1 MNRKDASIW
10 PEYPAGKWMGKLQ
23 NYREAQILFA
33 GIELDIF
40 SLMENP
46 VSAEAL
52 AEERGWDT
60 RNCRLF
66 LDALTSVGYVEK
78 DENLYRNMPD
88 TDCYLNRKSEL
99 YLGDYL
105 MFWKEITS
113 LEDAAERV
121 RTGPEKDAVYKADGS
136 DSYDF
141 RKMAKM
147 AKTEMYTGRVQAF
160 LAAMKECFEKEQ
172 KIRMMD
178 LGGGSGVMTAEF
190 LRCFENARGWLMDQP
205 SVTGFTAE
213 VMEEYGVAK
222 RCQIVDGDFKTDPIG
237 TDYDLIVASG
247 IFDFVGDPAKM
258 AKKIAAALRP
268 GGLLYLDTHKVSDDK
283 TQPAS
288 CILGWLSTHLNGLD
302 ILQTDRS
309 IVTGVEQ
316 AGLEKFRNA
325 PQHAFTGYI
334 YQKPESKER

>member
-1 MNRKDASIW
+1 MNRKDANVW

-23 NYREAQILFA
+23 NYREAQLLFT

-40 SLMENP
+40 SSLENP
-46 VSAEAL
+46 VSAEEL
-52 AEERGWDT
+52 AEEKGWDK
-60 RNCRLF
+60 RNCGLF
-66 LDALTSVGYVEK
+66 LDALTSVGYVTK
-78 DENLYRNMPD
+78 NGDMYHNMPD
-88 TDCYLNRKSEL
+88 ADCYLNRKSEL

-105 MFWKEITS
+105 AFWKEITS

-121 RTGPEKDAVYKADGS
+121 RMGPKKDAAYRADGS

-141 RKMAKM
+141 RKMAQM

-160 LAAMKECFEKEQ
+160 LTAMKERFEKEQ

-178 LGGGSGVMTAEF
+178 LGGGSGVMTAEY
-190 LRCFENARGWLMDQP
+190 LRYFENARGWLMDQP

-213 VMEEYGVAK
+213 VMEEYSVAG
-222 RCQIVDGDFKTDPIG
+222 RCQIMDGDFKTDPIG
-237 TDYDLIVASG
+237 ADYDLIVASG

-283 TQPAS
+283 TQPAP

-302 ILQTDRS
+302 ILQTDHS
-309 IVTGVEQ
+309 IVSAVEQ
-316 AGLEKFRNA
+316 AGLEKCRNA

-334 YQKPESKER
+334 YQKPKDKEQ